1 MVDNNK
7 ISPAF
12 MMLLNP
18 SGYNSFLPAPYYISE
33 KLNEYIT
40 TNRVG
45 KVEYTIIPEEE
56 DDKYKTIH
64 VTINNFDSVAA
75 GLSGE
80 YHDFYEC
87 CITVLICFNIRSAL
101 IREKKEFNYV
111 SLNEDKLRN
120 FCGYIN
126 RLTN

>member
-40 TNRVG
+40 TNKKG
-45 KVEYTIIPEEE
+45 KVEYNIIPEEE
-56 DDKYKTIH
+56 DDKHKTIH

-75 GLSGE
+75 GLSGD
-80 YHDFYEC
+80 YGDFYEC
-87 CITVLICFNIRSAL
+87 CITVLICFNIRSSL
-101 IREKKEFNYV
+101 IREKKEFNYI

>member
-40 TNRVG
+40 TNKKG
-45 KVEYTIIPEEE
+45 KVEYNIIPEEE
-56 DDKYKTIH
+56 DDKHKTIH

-75 GLSGE
+75 GLSGD
-80 YHDFYEC
+80 YGDFYEC
-87 CITVLICFNIRSAL
+87 CITVLICFNIRSSL
-101 IREKKEFNYV
+101 IREKKEFNYI

-120 FCGYIN
+120 FTVAN
-126 RLTN
+126 KLV

>member
-40 TNRVG
+40 TNKKG
-45 KVEYTIIPEEE
+45 KVEYSIIPAEE
-56 DDKYKTIH
+56 DDKHKTIH

-75 GLSGE
+75 GLSGD
-80 YHDFYEC
+80 YGDFYEC
-87 CITVLICFNIRSAL
+87 CITVLICFNIRSTL
-101 IREKKEFNYV
+101 IREKKEFNYI

>member
-45 KVEYTIIPEEE
+45 KVEYTIIPEE

-87 CITVLICFNIRSAL
+87 CITVLICFNIRSSL
-101 IREKKEFNYV
+101 IREKKEFNYI

>member
-18 SGYNSFLPAPYYISE
+18 SGYNAFLPAPYYISE

-40 TNRVG
+40 TNKKG
-45 KVEYTIIPEEE
+45 KVEYNIIPEEE
-56 DDKYKTIH
+56 DDKHKTIH

-75 GLSGE
+75 GLSGD
-80 YHDFYEC
+80 YGDFYEC
-87 CITVLICFNIRSAL
+87 CITVLICFNIRSSL
-101 IREKKEFNYV
+101 IREKKEFNYI

>member
-33 KLNEYIT
+33 KLNEYIK

-45 KVEYTIIPEEE
+45 KVEYTIIPEE

-101 IREKKEFNYV
+101 IREKKEFNYI